1 MAKVPIL
8 INIFIF
14 TAISLGAQPSYTFT
28 RYLERNGIPTTTV
41 EKIIQDN
48 NGYLWLASWSG
59 LYRFDGIDF
68 SNYRRGPN
76 DTWTIPAQG
85 RLADVLCD
93 AYDHLWLLSYNNAL
107 YRFNPGSGETV
118 RQTSSPI
125 LSIFKLS
132 ETDFRFVG
140 DNGNILRS
148 EYSKDGSVCSLS
160 EYLTLP
166 EDESV
171 NSIFADS
178 AGSIWILTDRGI
190 WKDRKKL
197 TGQPGFSYAVKQ
209 DKLFFGSSKGK
220 VLIYGGGKLKPVPS
234 GLEGD
239 IKFLAPIAESSE
251 FLAGSPENGLFCV
264 DPDSG
269 RIDRITGRFWFSRRP
284 EFETDKAGNIWI
296 YSEKGGLY
304 WYDKTGRQLLPFYNS
319 SLQTEWNAE
328 TYINSML
335 VDNQGNL
342 WISGSWGGLERASP
356 NSGEFRLKT
365 IDKDPEAPESAN
377 NVRAVFQ
384 SSAGILY
391 VATRDDKVHLLDS
404 SLEEI
409 AVWPSYGQ
417 VYSIAETKDGTIWLG
432 SKGGGITENTSSR
445 SGSTSYSPRRYR
457 KGEDYYA
464 PNSDLIYDLN
474 TEDENR
480 LWISSFDGSLSY
492 IDLSEGSREFISRKN
507 LISFPTE
514 QLNMVRYSCF
524 GPDRKLYACGNLGL
538 FVCEDPE
545 GRPEEMKF
553 QRFSRIRGYD
563 IQHLLFTKDG
573 KLWAS
578 SSGNGFISFDNTDSD
593 SSFKLYTTGNGLM
606 SNFVLSAIQ
615 DNSGNIWI
623 ASNGGLNK
631 FNPETGSIIGYSY
644 SRMGLDMTFNEG
656 EPILAKDGNIYFNT
670 SKGLMYF
677 NPETVSNSSYVPRIL
692 IHTLSIPGKRNA
704 PKANGKVRMMKW
716 DVLNVLFS
724 AIDLTAPERV
734 LYYYKLEGRDKNWR
748 NLGSNPFVRI
758 EGLKPGKY
766 TLKLRSTNADG
777 LAVDNEREI
786 LIRVGRG
793 PLQYI
798 ILGLLLAAAAA
809 AAMLT
814 HKPRPVPATNS
825 GEEEDTDT
833 EERIFRKQF
842 TSWLSEHMD
851 DGDLDIA
858 AMAAAMNMSRSA
870 LFEKCRTH
878 IGMAPIE
885 YLRKMRFQKAT
896 EMLAS
901 DEWSISQI
909 AYATGFNDSHYFSKA
924 FKQKFGMTPSAYR
937 KARLKDS
944 TSKNPPSS
952 AQNSQ

>member
-1 MAKVPIL
+1 MIKIPIIL
-8 INIFIF
+8 NIFIIL
-14 TAISLGAQPSYTFT
+14 AASASAQPSYTFT

-68 SNYRRGPN
+68 TNYRRGQ
-76 DTWTIPAQG
+76 TETRTIPAQG
-85 RLADVLCD
+85 RLADVQCD
-93 AYDHLWLLSYNNAL
+93 AYDHLWLLSHNNAL
-107 YRFNPGSGETV
+107 YRFNPGTGETV

-132 ETDFRFVG
+132 DTDFRFVT
-140 DNGNILRS
+140 DNGNILMS
-148 EYSKDGSVCSLS
+148 EYTKDGDGCSLA
-160 EYLTLP
+160 EDIRLP
-166 EDESV
+166 GSESV
-171 NSIFADS
+171 NNIFKDS
-178 AGSIWILTDRGI
+178 SGSIWILTDKGI
-190 WKDRKKL
+190 WRNRTKL
-197 TGQPGFSYAVKQ
+197 TGQAGFSFACSA
-209 DKLFFGSSKGK
+209 DSLHIGST
-220 VLIYGGGKLKPVPS
+220 GGKILTYHDGEFLS
-234 GLEGD
+234 AAATD
-239 IKFLAPIAESSE
+239 IKGDVRILTAIRGRDE
-251 FLAGSPENGLFCV
+251 LMAGSQEEGLFCV
-264 DPDSG
+264 DIHGGKNEKIKGDY
-269 RIDRITGRFWFSRRP
+269 WFNGQP
-284 EFETDKAGNIWI
+284 ELETDQSGNIWV
-296 YSEKGGLY
+296 YSEKGALL
-304 WYDKTGRQLLPFYNS
+304 WYDKENKQMLPFYNS

-356 NSGEFRLKT
+356 NSGEFRLKAM
-365 IDKDPEAPESAN
+365 DERPEAPDSAN

-384 SSAGILY
+384 SSSGILY
-391 VATRDDKVHLLDS
+391 AATRDEKIHLLDRN
-404 SLEEI
+404 LNKI

-417 VYSIAETKDGTIWLG
+417 VYSIAETGDGTIWLG
-432 SKGGGITENTSSR
+432 SKGGGLTENTASST
-445 SGSTSYSPRRYR
+445 GGTTYSPRRYR

-464 PNSDLIYDLN
+464 PNSELIYDLN
-474 TEDENR
+474 TDDESR

-492 IDLSEGSREFISRKN
+492 LDMSAGDRQFISRKN

-514 QLNMVRYSCF
+514 QLNMMRFSCF
-524 GPDRKLYACGNLGL
+524 GPDGKLYACGNLGV
-538 FVCEDPE
+538 FVCAEPS
-545 GRPEEMKF
+545 GKPEEMKF
-553 QRFSRIRGYD
+553 QRFSRVRGYD
-563 IQHLLFTKDG
+563 IQHLLFTGDG

-578 SSGNGFISFDNTDSD
+578 SSGNGFISFNSTDSD
-593 SSFKLYTTGNGLM
+593 SAFKLYTTGNGLM

-656 EPILAKDGNIYFNT
+656 EPIMADDGKIYFNT
-670 SKGLMYF
+670 NKGLMYF

-692 IHTLSIPGKRNA
+692 VHSLSIPGKRNA
-704 PKANGKVRMMKW
+704 PDANGKVRMRAR
-716 DVLNVLFS
+716 DELNIIFS

-734 LYYYKLEGRDKNWR
+734 LYYYMLEGRDKSWR
-748 NLGSNPFVRI
+748 NLGTNPFVRLD
-758 EGLKPGKY
+758 GLKPGKY
-766 TLKLRSTNADG
+766 TLRLRSTNADG

-786 LIRVGRG
+786 RIRVGRG

-809 AAMLT
+809 AAMLAQ
-814 HKPRPVPATNS
+814 KPGPVPETNS
-825 GEEEDTDT
+825 GEEEDT
-833 EERIFRKQF
+833 EERLFRRQF
-842 TSWLSEHMD
+842 TSWLSEHLD

-878 IGMAPIE
+878 IGLAPIE
-885 YLRKMRFQKAT
+885 YLRNMRFQKAT

-901 DEWSISQI
+901 EEWSISQI

-952 AQNSQ
+952 AQSSQ